1 MTHFFFE
8 PILYLSLWIMQ
19 MAKKCR
25 KDFLESVWKYLGKKM
40 TFPDRKFNIQWCPK
54 SWDFAVTSDKVLL
67 LISTG
72 IYVLTSYVCVLSAC
86 LAQKVMNVF
95 LFIFTDLFHDYLT
108 KTPQGAC
115 QSSVFLFVWCLVG
128 VSDVWHEMRRRIVQY
143 AEINIFHRS
152 YILNIIKNSVMNSFI
167 YLVFQLVSCITW
179 WLEKTR
185 YSIVK

>member
-1 MTHFFFE
+1 MTHFFLE

-40 TFPDRKFNIQWCPK
+40 TFPDRKF
-54 SWDFAVTSDKVLL
+54 SFLYL
-67 LISTG
+67 LI
-72 IYVLTSYVCVLSAC
+72 
-86 LAQKVMNVF
+86 
-95 LFIFTDLFHDYLT
+95 LFHDYLT